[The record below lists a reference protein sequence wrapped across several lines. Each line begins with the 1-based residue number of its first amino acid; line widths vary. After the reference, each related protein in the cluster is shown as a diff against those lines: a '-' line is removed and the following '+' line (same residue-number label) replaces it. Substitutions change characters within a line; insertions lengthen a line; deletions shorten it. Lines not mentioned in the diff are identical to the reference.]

1 MTWMLVKQI
10 MAMVLMALAGFLAGK
25 AGVLT
30 DEESRGLS
38 KACVYVIVPCSL
50 VDAFRT
56 EFELEKLMGLMVCMA
71 ATVLIHMIYLTI
83 DQVLMKRGKHP
94 MTPGERA
101 SVIYSNSGNLMI
113 PLVQGALGSEYV
125 IYICSYL
132 LIQNL
137 LTWTHGQRLMGGTK
151 PLTIKNVLTNPAI
164 LSIILGATL
173 FFLRIRLPSS
183 LDTAVSSLS
192 ACIGPLS
199 MLLVGVLLSE
209 MDLKAVLRSWRVWR
223 TVSIRLIL
231 CPALVMVL
239 LCGFHLLWQGGNSA
253 QVLMVMLLC
262 AGGSS
267 ATIVVQL
274 AQLYDSEDKWVVSA
288 VNALSTLM
296 CALTLPVICMVFQWI
311 VA

>member
-56 EFELEKLMGLMVCMA
+56 EFEMEKLMGLMVCMA

-132 LIQNL
+132 LVQNL

-173 FFLRIRLPSS
+173 FFLRIRLPGS

>member
-1 MTWMLVKQI
+1 MTWMLIKQI

-56 EFELEKLMGLMVCMA
+56 EFEMEKLTGLMVCMVA
-71 ATVLIHMIYLTI
+71 AALIHLLYLVI
-83 DQVLMKRGKHP
+83 DQVLMKRGEQP

-101 SVIYSNSGNLMI
+101 SVIYSNSGNLII
-113 PLVQGALGSEYV
+113 PLVQGALGSDYV

-132 LIQNL
+132 IVQNL

-151 PLTIKNVLTNPAI
+151 PLTVKNVMTNPAI
-164 LSIILGATL
+164 LSICLGTAL
-173 FFLRIRLPSS
+173 FFLRVRLPGA
-183 LDTAVSSLS
+183 LGTAVSSLA

-199 MLLVGVLLSE
+199 MLLVGILLSQ
-209 MDLKAVLRSWRVWR
+209 MDLKAVLRSWQVWR
-223 TVSIRLIL
+223 TVAIRLLL
-231 CPALVMVL
+231 CPGLVMAML
-239 LCGFHLLWQGGNSA
+239 WGFHLLWQGGNSA
-253 QVLMVMLLC
+253 AVLTVMLLC
-262 AGGSS
+262 ASGPS

-274 AQLYDSEDKWVVSA
+274 AQLYDSKDKWVVSS

-296 CALTLPVICMVFQWI
+296 CALTLPALCILFQWL
-311 VA
+311 VG